1 MSKKKRRLDKDRYGR
16 SFTDPLPSVDPESR
30 DRVPVPDRPEP
41 KRFNAPLWAGGVV
54 VLLVIGVVAVNVFGS
69 KDRLTVDSLNPP
81 AVAALDGG
89 SAVYPANSKRAFTE
103 NVKFGYLPAPT
114 LTALG
119 DGTIVAANPETATES
134 MKLKKGLD
142 ELTAA
147 EFADATIT
155 PSRKDTEAGKT
166 ITWDDLVDEVG
177 GDTVIMP
184 AIDTAEVAGPALKT
198 ITEAEL
204 TDSTIVRTDDAEVA
218 RAAADADIDAMF
230 TGDYTKTSPD
240 DLSGAGYTA
249 VAVAA
254 DAVSSWAESDLKV
267 WATDA
272 KNKKQLDNLADEGA
286 TGALSTNPYTVLPS
300 EMKTD

>member
-16 SFTDPLPSVDPESR
+16 SFTDPLPSVDPEAR
-30 DRVPVPDRPEP
+30 ERVPVPDRPEP
-41 KRFNAPLWAGGVV
+41 KKFNAPLWAGGIV

-119 DGTIVAANPETATES
+119 DGTIVAANPETATET
-134 MKLKKGLD
+134 MGLKTGLD

-155 PSRKDTEAGKT
+155 PPRKDTESGET
-166 ITWDDLVDEVG
+166 MTWDDLVDEVG

-184 AIDTAEVAGPALKT
+184 EIDTTEVAGPALTT

-204 TDSTIVRTDDAEVA
+204 EDSAIVRTDDAEVA
-218 RAAADADIDAMF
+218 RAAADAGIDAMF
-230 TGDYTKTSPD
+230 TGDYAMSSAE
-240 DLSGAGYTA
+240 DLNSAGYSA
-249 VAVAA
+249 VAVKA
-254 DAVSSWAESDLKV
+254 DDVSTWAEEDLDV

-272 KNKKQLDNLADEGA
+272 KDKKQLDGLADEGA